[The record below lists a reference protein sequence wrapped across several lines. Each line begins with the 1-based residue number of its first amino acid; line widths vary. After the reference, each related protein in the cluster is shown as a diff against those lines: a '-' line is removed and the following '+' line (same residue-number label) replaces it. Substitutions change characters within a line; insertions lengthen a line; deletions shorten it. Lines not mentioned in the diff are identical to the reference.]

1 MHNWKLNTLYVVLS
15 PRQNIIILK
24 ILSESKR
31 NELKCSLKL
40 IVMFLSII
48 VKWQVPTLCQ
58 ATVSSPFRIAWQVL
72 YISTSF
78 IYREKFYIFQQVLY
92 IL

>member
-1 MHNWKLNTLYVVLS
+1 MAVLAKFTLVIIITYKTTQFFSPSYLLLLSNTCTIIIIIIIHAQLNTLYVVLG
-15 PRQNIIILK
+15 PRQNIIVFK

-48 VKWQVPTLCQ
+48 VK
-58 ATVSSPFRIAWQVL
+58 
-72 YISTSF
+72 
-78 IYREKFYIFQQVLY
+78 
-92 IL
+92 